1 MLRRRPRRLAC
12 ATSRFSWH
20 ADDAILPLHNLP
32 AGSAKGTHLERKDGR
47 RPDQMR
53 PLRINPGYLPH
64 AEGSALIELGGTVVL
79 CAVSAEDRVPLG
91 VYARTTSTTLMP
103 R

>member
-1 MLRRRPRRLAC
+1 MLYSRC
-12 ATSRFSWH
+12 TTSQ
-20 ADDAILPLHNLP
+20 P
-32 AGSAKGTHLERKDGR
+32 AAQKEPPLERKDGR
-47 RPDQMR
+47 RPNQMR